1 MSLVADGFV
10 AAGPLSNEAMEG
22 PHLFHEMPKSTA
34 ASTWAHDTST
44 KQASVAQPTE
54 MPGKK
59 KEKSLLVVLTQLSP
73 SYSLQ
78 AQAARPGMWAACSWL
93 SAQDLT
99 FHHLF

>member
-22 PHLFHEMPKSTA
+22 AHLFHEMPKSTA
-34 ASTWAHDTST
+34 APTWAHDTST

-59 KEKSLLVVLTQLSP
+59 KEKSFLGRFDAAFSFLFSP
-73 SYSLQ
+73 SSS
-78 AQAARPGMWAACSWL
+78 G
-93 SAQDLT
+93 
-99 FHHLF
+99 